1 MQHQQRNNNVLISI
15 NTFVY
20 SAEAHRLHRL
30 ELVVCCHAYIDPR
43 ICGVVGYRRRSCR
56 WTKETVMNLDQY
68 QRSAMTFRLPT
79 ADREYALLNL
89 FAEAGE
95 VAGKAAKHRRDGGD
109 VEEYNMHIKK
119 ELGDV
124 LWQVAAVAKDH
135 GWMLSQVAE
144 HNLEKLSSR
153 QRRDVIQGSGDTR

>member
-1 MQHQQRNNNVLISI
+1 
-15 NTFVY
+15 
-20 SAEAHRLHRL
+20 
-30 ELVVCCHAYIDPR
+30 
-43 ICGVVGYRRRSCR
+43 
-56 WTKETVMNLDQY
+56 MNFDQY

-89 FAEAGE
+89 AAEAGE

-109 VEEYNMHIKK
+109 VVEYNNAIKK

-135 GWMLSQVAE
+135 GLMLSQIAE

-153 QRRDVIQGSGDTR
+153 QQRDVIQGSGDNR

>member
-1 MQHQQRNNNVLISI
+1 MN
-15 NTFVY
+15 
-20 SAEAHRLHRL
+20 
-30 ELVVCCHAYIDPR
+30 ID
-43 ICGVVGYRRRSCR
+43 S
-56 WTKETVMNLDQY
+56 Y

-124 LWQVAAVAKDH
+124 MWQVAAVAKDH
-135 GWMLSQVAE
+135 GWMLSQICE
-144 HNLEKLSSR
+144 HNLEKLASR
-153 QRRDVIQGSGDTR
+153 QKRDAIQGSGDLR

>member
-1 MQHQQRNNNVLISI
+1 
-15 NTFVY
+15 
-20 SAEAHRLHRL
+20 
-30 ELVVCCHAYIDPR
+30 
-43 ICGVVGYRRRSCR
+43 
-56 WTKETVMNLDQY
+56 MNLDQY

-109 VEEYNMHIKK
+109 VDEYNMHIKK

-124 LWQVAAVAKDH
+124 MWQVAAVAKDH
-135 GWMLSQVAE
+135 GFTLSQICE
-144 HNLEKLSSR
+144 HNLEKLASR
-153 QRRDVIQGSGDTR
+153 KKRDAIQGSGDLR

>member
-1 MQHQQRNNNVLISI
+1 
-15 NTFVY
+15 
-20 SAEAHRLHRL
+20 
-30 ELVVCCHAYIDPR
+30 
-43 ICGVVGYRRRSCR
+43 
-56 WTKETVMNLDQY
+56 MNFDQY

-89 FAEAGE
+89 VAEAGE

-109 VEEYNMHIKK
+109 VVEYNNAIKK

-135 GWMLSQVAE
+135 GLMLSQVAE

-153 QRRDVIQGSGDTR
+153 QQRDVIQGSGDNR

>member
-1 MQHQQRNNNVLISI
+1 MM
-15 NTFVY
+15 
-20 SAEAHRLHRL
+20 
-30 ELVVCCHAYIDPR
+30 D
-43 ICGVVGYRRRSCR
+43 
-56 WTKETVMNLDQY
+56 LDQY

-109 VEEYNMHIKK
+109 VEEYNTAIKK

-124 LWQVAAVAKDH
+124 MWQVAAVAKDH
-135 GWMLSQVAE
+135 GFTLSEVCQ
-144 HNLEKLSSR
+144 HNLEKLASR
-153 QRRDVIQGSGDTR
+153 ASRNVIQGSGDLR

>member
-1 MQHQQRNNNVLISI
+1 
-15 NTFVY
+15 
-20 SAEAHRLHRL
+20 
-30 ELVVCCHAYIDPR
+30 
-43 ICGVVGYRRRSCR
+43 
-56 WTKETVMNLDQY
+56 MNLDQY

-135 GWMLSQVAE
+135 GWTLSQVAE

-153 QRRDVIQGSGDTR
+153 QQRDAIQGSGDLR

>member
-1 MQHQQRNNNVLISI
+1 
-15 NTFVY
+15 
-20 SAEAHRLHRL
+20 
-30 ELVVCCHAYIDPR
+30 
-43 ICGVVGYRRRSCR
+43 
-56 WTKETVMNLDQY
+56 MNLDQY

-109 VEEYNMHIKK
+109 VDEYNMHIKK

-124 LWQVAAVAKDH
+124 LWQLAAVAKDH

-153 QRRDVIQGSGDTR
+153 QQRDVIQGSGDLR

>member
-1 MQHQQRNNNVLISI
+1 MN
-15 NTFVY
+15 
-20 SAEAHRLHRL
+20 
-30 ELVVCCHAYIDPR
+30 ID
-43 ICGVVGYRRRSCR
+43 S
-56 WTKETVMNLDQY
+56 Y

-109 VEEYNMHIKK
+109 VTEYNLAIKK

-124 LWQVAAVAKDH
+124 MWQVAAVAKDH
-135 GWMLSQVAE
+135 GFTLSQICE
-144 HNLEKLSSR
+144 HNLEKLASR
-153 QRRDVIQGSGDTR
+153 QQRDVIQGSGDNR

>member
-1 MQHQQRNNNVLISI
+1 
-15 NTFVY
+15 
-20 SAEAHRLHRL
+20 
-30 ELVVCCHAYIDPR
+30 
-43 ICGVVGYRRRSCR
+43 
-56 WTKETVMNLDQY
+56 MNIDQY

-109 VEEYNMHIKK
+109 IEEYNMHIKK

-124 LWQVAAVAKDH
+124 MWQVAAVAKDH
-135 GWMLSQVAE
+135 GFTLSQICE
-144 HNLEKLSSR
+144 HNLEKLASR
-153 QRRDVIQGSGDTR
+153 QKRDAIQGSGDLR